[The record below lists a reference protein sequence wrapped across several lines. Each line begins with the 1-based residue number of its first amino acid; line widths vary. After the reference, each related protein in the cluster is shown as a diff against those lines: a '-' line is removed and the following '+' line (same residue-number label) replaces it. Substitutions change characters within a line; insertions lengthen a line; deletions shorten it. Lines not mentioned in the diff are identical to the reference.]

1 MLYFGAKKQLRLA
14 IASVEPLPLLSKVLE
29 MTPKD
34 VSLKSSLEHCTR
46 EELPLILIN
55 LKLLPSHNRY
65 CGGKAQGQRFSSLE
79 WCTFSP

>member
-1 MLYFGAKKQLRLA
+1 MTQFTFNPCYILGQRNSLGWQLHL
-14 IASVEPLPLLSKVLE
+14 VETLPLLSKVLE

-55 LKLLPSHNRY
+55 LKLLPSHLDVVAAKLK
-65 CGGKAQGQRFSSLE
+65 GKAFPL
-79 WCTFSP
+79 